1 MAVRGPAVAA
11 AATALA
17 PMVDRPRHATAPGGL
32 AAPAP
37 GGLATPAAATAER
50 RSLARRPGVLRGWRM
65 STPDNGRLW
74 LIVCCLALAGLAFGS
89 HPGQILADT
98 KIDLAINPAGFL
110 HRALQLW
117 DPSQFGQLQNQAVGY
132 LVPIGPFFLLGKLAA
147 LPGWIIQRL
156 WITAILVAAFT
167 GVVRLCRVLRI
178 GSPGSRL
185 VAGLSYALA
194 PIALSL
200 LGYDSAQVLPA
211 AMLPWILIPLVLAA
225 AAGPDA
231 GAGRRARLAAQSA
244 VAVALCSGVNAAA
257 TVAVLVPA
265 VIYLLA
271 VPRPAPRWR
280 ILAWWIPAVLLATLW
295 WVYPLLLLG
304 RYGVSF
310 LPYTESAQTTTAVTS
325 LFDSLRG
332 TEDWLT
338 QLVSDGQPW
347 LPVGYRISTE
357 ALPTILTGLIAGLGL
372 AGLVSRRMP
381 QRRFLVWLLFAGIFV
396 VVTGY
401 VSTFGNPLAS
411 SIDSVINGPLAPL
424 RNLDKFDPMIR
435 LPIALGLANLLAQPR
450 LPRRQAVLRA
460 VALGAVGLLALPVY
474 LSGLSVPGS
483 FAQVPAYWTSAA
495 TWLTRHAGNSAV
507 LEEPG
512 ARFGQYTWGSPLDD
526 ILQPLFVG
534 DWASSQLGV
543 IGSIGNTRLLET
555 IDQQMSAGAGSAGL
569 TQLLGRMGVKYLV
582 VRNDLLRAD
591 LRQAWPARIHD
602 AIAKSPGIVKVAQFG
617 SALRPTASN
626 AVTGVDPPYPPVQ
639 IYQVDGALPA
649 VTVQP
654 TAGTLRVFG
663 APEALLW
670 MADQGLLA
678 GRPVLLN
685 TDGSQVRTRAT
696 VVTDSLRRRVRNFG
710 EIRDD
715 YSPTLRAAQSLT
727 TFEAAADFI
736 EPGWARYEAVARYT
750 GIKNVWAYTSDSGI
764 ESIPSQSGT
773 GLLPFAAIDG
783 NLNTMWESGSKTDP
797 VGQWIRIKF
806 DAPIDPGRIRVA
818 FADSPAI
825 GPPVSSVQVRT
836 QAGTLVQRVRAT
848 SAYQV
853 LRVPHGATTWLRIKV
868 LSVRGSAHARGSQV
882 GIKEI
887 SIPGV
892 HPGRTIEAPDVRLPG
907 GGNPTAIV
915 LAKAEPE
922 PTGCMLTD
930 VRWVCSPSLETSTEE
945 QYGFNEA
952 FTVARAGLAALSGT
966 AIMTDPQLIDQ
977 YAYAGSGQ
985 PVVTA
990 SSTLTADPE
999 DQPSSAFDG
1008 NPQTSWISSASDPH
1022 PSLTIRWHGAI
1033 TVRSI
1038 VVVRPAGAAGLA
1050 RLTITGSSGEKRTA
1064 VLGGPGAGSADRVS
1078 FAPMT
1083 TDSLTFTFALSS
1095 MPVQITDVAI
1105 PGVRQLTTDPSAPVS
1120 LGCGQGPTIDVSGK
1134 AVPTRAS
1141 GTVEDLLTGR
1151 PLSFTAC
1158 SRVPV
1163 AAGNT
1168 AIVEPAADA
1177 FSVQA
1182 VTVNLQADRLTG
1194 APVAPSD
1201 PVRTVSWTQSR
1212 RVVRVAAAQQ
1222 SYLVVT
1228 ENYNAGWQARLAGHI
1243 LPPVRLDGWKQGWI
1257 LPAGS
1262 RGLVTLTYEPQAQYE
1277 AALWAGG
1284 LGLLAVVI
1292 VAFLLPDR
1300 RRRGSVA
1307 AVETRAAGQSGA
1319 ALAAQPPAASVAA
1332 ESSGA
1337 AAEHAGARMTAE
1349 SAIPGRAQAGELPAT
1364 QPSAA
1369 AAAAAGTSW
1378 PVWRFASARSPV
1390 ALAAG
1395 LGLTCLLGLWVGGY
1409 LGAVLLPILTLGFGM
1424 ALRRRQ
1430 SSRVARRL
1438 TEPLVT
1444 AGLLVAAAVSHA
1456 VGVQFTYHAGAGN
1469 LVRVLSAM
1477 IPQLACLVIVGRLAA
1492 ALLPGANGQRAR

>member
-1 MAVRGPAVAA
+1 MTDG
-11 AATALA
+11 
-17 PMVDRPRHATAPGGL
+17 PRHVTAPGGL
-32 AAPAP
+32 TAPAAGGPAAPAA
-37 GGLATPAAATAER
+37 GGLTAPAAGGPAAPAATAADS
-50 RSLARRPGVLRGWRM
+50 RSLARAPGLLAEWR
-65 STPDNGRLW
+65 TRAPDAGRFW

-98 KIDLAINPAGFL
+98 KIDLAINPGGFL
-110 HRALQLW
+110 QRALQLW
-117 DPSQFGQLQNQAVGY
+117 DPTQFGQLQNQAVGY
-132 LVPIGPFFLLGKLAA
+132 FFPIGPFFLLGKLAA
-147 LPGWIIQRL
+147 VPAWIIQRL
-156 WITAILVAAFT
+156 WITAILVAGFT

-178 GSPGSRL
+178 GSQPSQL

-211 AMLPWILIPLVLAA
+211 AMLPWILIPLVVAVQ
-225 AAGPDA
+225 AGPDA
-231 GAGRRARLAAQSA
+231 SAGRRARLAAQSA

-271 VPRPAPRWR
+271 APRPAPRWR
-280 ILAWWIPAVLLATLW
+280 ILAWWIPAVVLATLW

-325 LFDSLRG
+325 LFNSLRG

-347 LPVGYRISTE
+347 LPDGYRISTE
-357 ALPTILTGLIAGLGL
+357 ALPTVLTGLIAGLGL
-372 AGLVSRRMP
+372 AGLASRRMP
-381 QRRFLVWLLFAGIFV
+381 QRRFVLWLLFAGLFV

-401 VSTFGNPLAS
+401 VSTFGNPLAAF
-411 SIDSVINGPLAPL
+411 IDSAINGPLAPL
-424 RNLDKFDPMIR
+424 RNLDKFDPLIR
-435 LPIALGLANLLAQPR
+435 LPIALGLANLLAHPR
-450 LPRRQAVLRA
+450 LPRRQAVLTA
-460 VALGAVGLLALPVY
+460 VAFGAVGLLALPVY
-474 LSGLSVPGS
+474 VSGLSLPGS
-483 FAQVPAYWTSAA
+483 FTQVPAYWTSAA
-495 TWLTRHAGNSAV
+495 TWLNRHAGNSAV

-526 ILQPLFVG
+526 ILQPLFAG

-555 IDQQMSAGAGSAGL
+555 IDQQMSAGTGSAGL
-569 TQLLGRMGVKYLV
+569 TQLLRRMGVKYLV

-602 AIAKSPGIVKVAQFG
+602 AIAASPGIVKVAQFG
-617 SALRPTASN
+617 STPAASATADN

-639 IYQVDGALPA
+639 IYRVNGAQPP

-663 APEALLW
+663 APEALLSL
-670 MADQGLLA
+670 ADQGLLA

-685 TDGSQVRTRAT
+685 TDGPQVRTRLT

-715 YSPTLRAAQSLT
+715 YSPTLRAGQSLT

-736 EPGWARYEAVARYT
+736 EPGWVRYEAVAKYT

-773 GLLPFAAIDG
+773 GFLPFAAIDG

-797 VGQWIRIKF
+797 VGQWIRIRF
-806 DAPIDPGRIRVA
+806 DAAIDPGRIRVA

-825 GPPVSSVQVRT
+825 GPPVSRVQIRT
-836 QAGTLVQRVRAT
+836 QAGTLTQRVRAT
-848 SAYQV
+848 GAYQV
-853 LRVPHGATTWLRIKV
+853 LRVPRGPTTWLRIKV
-868 LSVRGSAHARGSQV
+868 LSVRGSSHQRGSQV

-892 HPGRTIEAPDVRLPG
+892 HPGRTIEAPDVRLPTG
-907 GGNPTAIV
+907 GDPTAIV
-915 LAKAEPE
+915 LAKAEPQ
-922 PTGCMLTD
+922 PSGCMLTD

-952 FTVARAGLAALSGT
+952 FTVARASAAALSGT
-966 AIMTDPQLIDQ
+966 AVMTDPQLIEQ
-977 YAYAGSGQ
+977 HAYAGSGQ

-990 SSTLTADPE
+990 SSTLTADPA

-1008 NPQTSWISSASDPH
+1008 DPLTSWISGASDPH
-1022 PSLTIRWHGAI
+1022 PSLTIRWQGAI
-1033 TVRSI
+1033 TVHSI
-1038 VVVRPAGAAGLA
+1038 VVIRPAGAAGLA
-1050 RLTITGSSGEKRTA
+1050 RLTITGSGGQARS
-1064 VLGGPGAGSADRVS
+1064 VILGGPGSGSADRVS

-1083 TDSLTFTFALSS
+1083 TDSLTLTFALSS
-1095 MPVQITDVAI
+1095 MPVQVTDVEI
-1105 PGVRQLTTDPSAPVS
+1105 PGVPQLTADPSAPVS
-1120 LGCGQGPTIDVSGK
+1120 LGCGQGPAIDVSGK

-1151 PLSFTAC
+1151 PLTFTAC
-1158 SRVPV
+1158 SRVPI

-1168 AIVEPAADA
+1168 TIVEPSADA

-1182 VTVNLQADRLTG
+1182 ITVNLQTARLSG
-1194 APVAPSD
+1194 AVAPSD

-1222 SYLVVT
+1222 SYLVVN
-1228 ENYNAGWQARLAGHI
+1228 ENYNTGWQATLAGHT
-1243 LPPVRLDGWKQGWI
+1243 LQPVRLDGWKQGWI

-1262 RGLVTLTYEPQAQYE
+1262 RGLVTLTYGPQAQYD
-1277 AALWAGG
+1277 AALWGG
-1284 LGLLAVVI
+1284 GFALLVVVI
-1292 VAFLLPDR
+1292 VAFLVPVR
-1300 RRRGSVA
+1300 RRRGPATARAMPA
-1307 AVETRAAGQSGA
+1307 AAQSGA
-1319 ALAAQPPAASVAA
+1319 AMAA
-1332 ESSGA
+1332 EPSGAGPAHTGAVPATEPTGAAPRAGNAANSSGA
-1337 AAEHAGARMTAE
+1337 AAAGSAVSAR
-1349 SAIPGRAQAGELPAT
+1349 
-1364 QPSAA
+1364 
-1369 AAAAAGTSW
+1369 
-1378 PVWRFASARSPV
+1378 RFASARR
-1390 ALAAG
+1390 LASTRSRVPLGAG
-1395 LGLTCLLGLWVGGY
+1395 LSLTCLLGLWVGGY
-1409 LGAVLLPILTLGFGM
+1409 VGAVLLPLLTLGFGVAL
-1424 ALRRRQ
+1424 ALR
-1430 SSRVARRL
+1430 SRSRIARRL

-1444 AGLLVAAAVSHA
+1444 VGLLVAAAASDA
-1456 VGVQFTYHAGAGN
+1456 VGVRLTYHAGAGN
-1469 LVRVLSAM
+1469 LVRVLSGI
-1477 IPQLACLVIVGRLAA
+1477 IPELACLVIVGRLAA
-1492 ALLPGANGQRAR
+1492 ALLSKELGPKRR

>member
-1 MAVRGPAVAA
+1 MI
-11 AATALA
+11 
-17 PMVDRPRHATAPGGL
+17 DRPRHATAPGGL

-37 GGLATPAAATAER
+37 GGIAEPAAQTAEP
-50 RSLARRPGVLRGWRM
+50 RSLGRVPGLPIGWWSRLRD
-65 STPDNGRLW
+65 SGRSW

-98 KIDLAINPAGFL
+98 TIDLVINPAGFL
-110 HRALQLW
+110 QRALQLW
-117 DPSQFGQLQNQAVGY
+117 DPSQFGQLQNQAAGY

-147 LPGWIIQRL
+147 VPAWIIQRL

-167 GVVRLCRVLRI
+167 GVVRLCRVLGI
-178 GSPGSRL
+178 GSQASRL
-185 VAGLSYALA
+185 AAGLSYALA

-200 LGYDSAQVLPA
+200 LGYDSAQILPA
-211 AMLPWILIPLVLAA
+211 AMLPWILVPLVLAVQ
-225 AAGPDA
+225 AGPDA
-231 GAGRRARLAAQSA
+231 SAGRRARLAAQSA

-271 VPRPAPRWR
+271 VPRPAARWR

-325 LFDSLRG
+325 LFNSLRG

-347 LPVGYRISTE
+347 LPDGYRISTE
-357 ALPTILTGLIAGLGL
+357 ALPTILTGIIAGLGL
-372 AGLVSRRMP
+372 AGLVSRRLP
-381 QRRFLVWLLFAGIFV
+381 QRRFLLWLLFAGIFV

-401 VSTFGNPLAS
+401 VSSFGNPLAS
-411 SIDSVINGPLAPL
+411 FIDTVINGPLAPL

-435 LPIALGLANLLAQPR
+435 LPIALGLANLLAHPR
-450 LPRRQAVLRA
+450 LPRRQAVLTA
-460 VALGAVGLLALPVY
+460 VAFGAVGLLALPVY
-474 LSGLSVPGS
+474 VSGLSLPGS
-483 FAQVPAYWTSAA
+483 FARVPAYWTSAA
-495 TWLTRHAGNSAV
+495 TWLNKHAGNSAV

-526 ILQPLFVG
+526 VLQPLFVG

-555 IDQQMSAGAGSAGL
+555 VDQQMSAGTGSAGL

-602 AIAKSPGIVKVAQFG
+602 AIAESPGIVKVAQFG
-617 SALRPTASN
+617 SAGALRPRANN

-639 IYQVDGALPA
+639 IYQVEGAQPA

-685 TDGSQVRTRAT
+685 TDGAQVRTRAT

-715 YSPTLRAAQSLT
+715 YSPTLGVYQSLT
-727 TFEAAADFI
+727 TFEAAADFT
-736 EPGWARYEAVARYT
+736 EQDWAPYEAVAKYT

-773 GLLPFAAIDG
+773 GFLPFAAVDG
-783 NLNTMWESGSKTDP
+783 NLKTMWESGSKADP

-806 DAPIDPGRIRVA
+806 DAAIDPGRIRVA
-818 FADSPAI
+818 FADSRAI
-825 GPPVSSVQVRT
+825 GPPVSRVQVRT
-836 QAGTLVQRVRAT
+836 QAGTFIERVRAT

-853 LRVPHGATTWLRIKV
+853 LRVPRGATTWLRIKV
-868 LSVRGSAHARGSQV
+868 LSVRGSSHARGSQV

-892 HPGRTIEAPDVRLPG
+892 HPGRTIEAPDVRVAG
-907 GGNPTAIV
+907 GGDPTAIV
-915 LAKAEPE
+915 LAKAEPQ
-922 PTGCMLTD
+922 PTGCMLTN

-952 FTVARAGLAALSGT
+952 FTVARASVAALSGT
-966 AIMTDPQLIDQ
+966 AIMTDPRLIER

-990 SSTLTADPE
+990 SSTLTTDPE

-1022 PSLTIRWHGAI
+1022 PSLTIRWRGAV
-1033 TVRSI
+1033 TVHSI

-1050 RLTITGSSGEKRTA
+1050 RLTITGSGGQTRGA

-1083 TDSLTFTFALSS
+1083 TDSLTLTFALSS
-1095 MPVQITDVAI
+1095 LPVQVTDVQI

-1120 LGCGQGPTIDVSGK
+1120 LGCGQGPAIDVYGK
-1134 AVPTRAS
+1134 TVPTRAS

-1158 SRVPV
+1158 SPVSV

-1168 AIVEPAADA
+1168 AIVEPSADA

-1182 VTVNLQADRLTG
+1182 VTVNLQTARLTG
-1194 APVAPSD
+1194 GPAAPSD

-1222 SYLVVT
+1222 SYLVVN
-1228 ENYNAGWQARLAGHI
+1228 ENYNTGWQARLAGHV
-1243 LPPVRLDGWKQGWI
+1243 LQPVRLDGWKQGWI

-1262 RGLVTLTYEPQAQYE
+1262 RGLVTLTYGPQAQYD
-1277 AALWAGG
+1277 AALWGGG

-1292 VAFLLPDR
+1292 VAFLVPSR
-1300 RRRGSVA
+1300 RRRGPA
-1307 AVETRAAGQSGA
+1307 AALATSAPAQSGA
-1319 ALAAQPPAASVAA
+1319 AMEARSPDPAAAWSEAATAQSGAAVESPGAGMAA
-1332 ESSGA
+1332 ESSDPATARSGEMPA
-1337 AAEHAGARMTAE
+1337 TEPSAGAT
-1349 SAIPGRAQAGELPAT
+1349 
-1364 QPSAA
+1364 SAA
-1369 AAAAAGTSW
+1369 QS
-1378 PVWRFASARSPV
+1378 VWRFASARSRV

-1395 LGLTCLLGLWVGGY
+1395 LCLTCLLGLWVGGY
-1409 LGAVLLPILTLGFGM
+1409 VGAVLLPLLTLGFGV
-1424 ALRRRQ
+1424 ALGLRR
-1430 SSRVARRL
+1430 SSNLAQRL

-1456 VGVQFTYHAGAGN
+1456 VGVLLTYHADSGN
-1469 LVRVLSAM
+1469 LVKVLSDT
-1477 IPQLACLVIVGRLAA
+1477 IPQLACLVIIGRLAA
-1492 ALLPGANGQRAR
+1492 ALLSRASDQQAR